1 MKLFGWLAGRRGEE
15 DQPKAAMA
23 SSFRRLLLIGSWRK
37 PKNKTVPVVL
47 EMEDGT
53 PVKIIKG
60 AIRVKLAL
68 SKKEAAQL
76 LAMYVRGQEELSDKL
91 VGELDSTKS
100 SSRSSGSSS
109 GSWRPMLES
118 IPEN

>member
-1 MKLFGWLAGRRGEE
+1 
-15 DQPKAAMA
+15 MA
-23 SSFRRLLLIGSWRK
+23 SSFRRLLLGSWRK
-37 PKNKTVPVVL
+37 PKNKTVPV

-53 PVKIIKG
+53 AVKIIKG
-60 AIRVKLAL
+60 AIRVKLVL

-76 LAMYVRGQEELSDKL
+76 LAMYVRRQEELEDKL
-91 VGELDSTKS
+91 VGELESIKS
-100 SSRSSGSSS
+100 SRRSSGSSS